1 MVTLPMLWLPILLS
15 AVFVFIASNIF
26 WMALPFWHHRD
37 YGKIATSDRI
47 VDALVDTPSGQ
58 YMVPSHDWNKLTPEE
73 RAAFQKRPGGLL
85 LLRNPMQ
92 FSIGSA
98 LASFFIL
105 NVVIAV
111 FIAYVCRLSLSAGA
125 PHASVFRVAA
135 TAGILAYAFNT
146 VSDSI
151 WFGKPWLVTVR
162 FIIDGLIYA
171 LLIGTTFAWLWPH

>member
-1 MVTLPMLWLPILLS
+1 MP
-15 AVFVFIASNIF
+15 
-26 WMALPFWHHRD
+26 
-37 YGKIATSDRI
+37 
-47 VDALVDTPSGQ
+47 
-58 YMVPSHDWNKLTPEE
+58 
-73 RAAFQKRPGGLL
+73 
-85 LLRNPMQ
+85 
-92 FSIGSA
+92 
-98 LASFFIL
+98 
-105 NVVIAV
+105 
-111 FIAYVCRLSLSAGA
+111 LSLSAGA